1 MPIIDLP
8 QGSLQYRVAGPAEAT
23 APPVVFV
30 HGFLVDGTL
39 WKGTADA
46 LAADGIR
53 SYAPDWPL
61 ASHRIPIPAT
71 SDLTPRGVARMVVS
85 FLETLDL
92 RDVTLVGN
100 DSGGAI
106 TQLVLDTDAS
116 RVGRAVLTNCD
127 AFDRFP
133 PPPFDT
139 MFKSFRSATAI
150 RALMAPMRSTA
161 IRHSPAGY
169 GLLARG
175 DLDSAQTRAWVEPC
189 ITEDLIRQDA
199 ARFVRG
205 VDPQELLD
213 ASTRLKEFDGPA
225 LLVWG
230 TADRFFTVDMA
241 RRLTAAF
248 AHGRL
253 VEVDGGRTFL
263 PLDDPRRVAR
273 EIAAFV
279 REGQVAD
286 VA

>member
-1 MPIIDLP
+1 M
-8 QGSLQYRVAGPAEAT
+8 T
-23 APPVVFV
+23 
-30 HGFLVDGTL
+30 
-39 WKGTADA
+39 
-46 LAADGIR
+46 
-53 SYAPDWPL
+53 
-61 ASHRIPIPAT
+61 
-71 SDLTPRGVARMVVS
+71 
-85 FLETLDL
+85 
-92 RDVTLVGN
+92 
-100 DSGGAI
+100 
-106 TQLVLDTDAS
+106 
-116 RVGRAVLTNCD
+116 
-127 AFDRFP
+127 
-133 PPPFDT
+133 
-139 MFKSFRSATAI
+139 
-150 RALMAPMRSTA
+150 PMRSTA

-169 GLLARG
+169 GLLARA

-205 VDPQELLD
+205 IDPQELLD
-213 ASTRLKEFDGPA
+213 ISTRLREFDGPA

-230 TADRFFTVDMA
+230 TVDRFFTVDMA